1 MNVITFKI
9 DKKVFLTKQMFL
21 VMKFL
26 IIFLIVL
33 VSQSSGKGFS
43 QKITFTLRDVS
54 FEKLFREIHKQ
65 TGTNFF
71 YNTKQLR
78 QAGTITITATDETVE
93 SVLKECFVNK
103 PLKFSIVNG
112 TIIIAEK
119 PVNPETPPDRS
130 NTTIYDHSQLSLPIL
145 IKGRVTDEQG
155 VPLIGASV
163 FVKGGQS
170 GTQTNKNGDFS
181 LNIDNYPV
189 TLVISYVG
197 FETKEVNLKGKSA
210 NIQVTLKPLMQAQPD
225 IVVVGYGS
233 QKKESV
239 VGAIVQVKGQV
250 LEQKGGVSSLGAALT
265 GTLPGVITVATQGTP
280 GHEDPKIYI
289 RGQSTWNNS
298 DPLVLVDGIERP
310 MNTVDIG
317 SVESISVLKD
327 ASATAVFGVKG
338 ANGVILI
345 TTKRG
350 KEGKA
355 DIRFSTNTTVKV
367 PSKLASKYDSYD
379 AIRIRDLAIENE
391 LGVSPGSW
399 NSYVPVSELDKY
411 RNPSSQAEAER
422 YPNVDWQDE
431 LIKKSAMS
439 YNASV
444 NVSGGTSL
452 VKYFTSIDFLK
463 EGDILKKIDNGKTY
477 QPGYG
482 FNRVNVR
489 SNLDFTLTKSTVLS
503 TNLFGSYGVTQDA
516 YGQDAWQYR
525 IWQSIYSNAPD
536 IYYPRYD
543 DGGWGY
549 FPPETVSTINSL
561 ATLGNNGVRETKA
574 LQISTDFTLKQDLGS
589 ILPGLS
595 AKVDLSMDNNFQSQ
609 GGIYDN
615 GNIQQEYINP
625 VTGVVTYSQYLGV
638 NQFDWIP
645 PRWSTNADAVQ
656 NGATYRKLFYQG
668 QLDYA
673 RKFGKNNVTAMGLFS
688 RDKYATG
695 SEFEHYREDWVSR
708 VTYNYDLRYFAEFN
722 GAYNG
727 SEKFGPNYRFA
738 FFPSAAFGWMI
749 SNEKFMKNQGVVN
762 TLKLRYSYGLV
773 GNDNINGRWL
783 YMTQWTY
790 GGNTPLGSAAYQNS
804 PYTWWS
810 EAQTNIGNP
819 DIHWE
824 KVAKSNVGVD
834 YALFNNLLSGSVDI
848 FNDYRT
854 DILLNGSRRAVPSYF
869 GVQPATAN
877 LGKVRNKG
885 YEVEV
890 RVQKSVSKNVRLWS
904 NLSMTH
910 AKNRIIDA
918 DNPQLLDE
926 YQKSAGKPIGQP
938 YSYVSSGYYNTW
950 DQVYGST
957 ALNTYDNQKL
967 PGGLGMI
974 DYNGDGVVDDKDRV
988 PYGYPEQPENTYNA
1002 TIGVDWKGFSA
1013 YVQFYAVN
1021 NSNRYLQLV
1030 SFGGQY
1036 HYDNVYKQGSYWSMN
1051 NENGDVP
1058 IPRYASQMPY
1068 YGTTYLYEGAYVR
1081 LKNAELAY
1089 TFKASQLKRVGINS
1103 LRVYLNGDNL
1113 VLWTKMPDDREVD
1126 MGASTAYPTVR
1137 RFNLGCNINF

>member
-1 MNVITFKI
+1 MNVITIKK
-9 DKKVFLTKQMFL
+9 DKKVFLTKQLFL

-26 IIFLIVL
+26 IFFLIFFVF
-33 VSQSSGKGFS
+33 QSNGKGLAQRVSF
-43 QKITFTLRDVS
+43 TFKDVS
-54 FEKLFREIHKQ
+54 FEKIFREIHKQ

-71 YNTKQLR
+71 YNAKQIR

-103 PLKFSIVNG
+103 PFKFSIVNG
-112 TIIIAEK
+112 TIVIAKEPGK
-119 PVNPETPPDRS
+119 RETPVDRS
-130 NTTIYDHSQLSLPIL
+130 NISFEYPQPPPPIL
-145 IKGRVTDEQG
+145 IKGRISDEEG
-155 VPLIGASV
+155 RPLVGASI
-163 FVKGGQS
+163 FIKGGKI
-170 GTQTNKNGDFS
+170 GTQTNENGDFS
-181 LNIDNYPV
+181 LNVDNRSII
-189 TLVISYVG
+189 LVISYVG
-197 FETKEVNLKGKSA
+197 FETKEINLKDKST
-210 NIQVTLKPLMQAQPD
+210 NIQVTLKPIMRGQPD

-239 VGAIVQVKGQV
+239 VASIVQVKGDV

-265 GTLPGVITVATQGTP
+265 GTLPGVITVASQGTP

-355 DIRFSTNTTVKV
+355 DIRFTANTTVKV

-411 RNPSSQAEAER
+411 KTPSSQAEAER

-431 LIKKSAMS
+431 LIKKAATS

-444 NVSGGTSL
+444 NISGGTSL

-482 FNRVNVR
+482 FQRVNVR
-489 SNLDFTLTKSTVLS
+489 SNLDFNLSKTTVLS

-536 IYYPRYD
+536 IYYPRYS

-549 FPPETVSTINSL
+549 FPPEQVSTINSL
-561 ATLGNNGVRETKA
+561 ATLGNNGVRHTNT
-574 LQISTDFTLKQDLGS
+574 LQISTDFILKQDLGS

-595 AKVDLSMDNNFQSQ
+595 ARGALSMDNNFQSQ

-625 VTGVVTYSQYLGV
+625 VTGEATYSQFLGT

-645 PRWSTNADAVQ
+645 PRWNPNVDAVQ
-656 NGATYRKLFYQG
+656 NGATYRKLFYQV
-668 QLDYA
+668 QLDYS
-673 RKFGKNNVTAMGLFS
+673 RKFGKHNVTALGLFS
-688 RDKYATG
+688 RDKNATG

-708 VTYNYDLRYFAEFN
+708 ITYNYGLRYFAEFN

-749 SNEKFMKNQGVVN
+749 SNEKFMQNQDVVN

-773 GNDNINGRWL
+773 GSDNINGRWL

-790 GGNTPLGSAAYQNS
+790 GGNTPLGSSAGQSS
-804 PYTWWS
+804 PYTWWA
-810 EAQTNIGNP
+810 EAQTNVGNP

-824 KVAKSNVGVD
+824 QVAKSNFGID
-834 YALFNNLLSGSVDI
+834 YTLFNNLISGSVDI

-854 DILLNGSRRAVPSYF
+854 DILLDGSRRAVPSYF
-869 GVQPATAN
+869 GVRPATAN
-877 LGKVRNKG
+877 LGKVRNNG

-890 RVQKSVSKNVRLWS
+890 RIQKSVSKNVRLWS
-904 NLSMTH
+904 NLSITH
-910 AKNRIIDA
+910 AKNKIIDA
-918 DNPQLLDE
+918 DNPGLLDD

-938 YSYVSSGYYNTW
+938 YSKVSSGYYNTW

-967 PGGLGMI
+967 PGGQGMI
-974 DYNGDGVVDDKDRV
+974 DYNGDGVVDNKDNV
-988 PYGYPEQPENTYNA
+988 PYGYPEQPQNTYNA
-1002 TIGVDWKGFSA
+1002 TVGIDWKGFSA
-1013 YVQFYAVN
+1013 YVQFYGVN
-1021 NSNRYLQLV
+1021 NSNRYLQLL

-1036 HYDNVYKQGSYWSMN
+1036 HYDNVYKQGSYWSKD
-1051 NENGDVP
+1051 NENADIP

-1068 YGTTYLYEGAYVR
+1068 NGTTYLYQGAYVR

-1089 TFKASQLKRVGINS
+1089 TFKAVQLKRIGINS

-1113 VLWTKMPDDREVD
+1113 ILWTKMPDDREVD

-1137 RFNLGCNINF
+1137 RFNIGCNIIF

>member
-1 MNVITFKI
+1 
-9 DKKVFLTKQMFL
+9 
-21 VMKFL
+21 MKFL
-26 IIFLIVL
+26 IIFLTVF
-33 VSQSSGKGFS
+33 VFQSSGKGYS
-43 QKITFTLRDVS
+43 QRVSFTLKDAS

-71 YNTKQLR
+71 YNTRELR
-78 QAGTITITATDETVE
+78 EIGTITITAIDQTVQ
-93 SVLKECFVNK
+93 SVLKECFLNR
-103 PLKFSIVNG
+103 PLEFSIVNG
-112 TIIIAEK
+112 TIVVVRR
-119 PVNPETPPDRS
+119 PGNPETPADKSSSSFESP
-130 NTTIYDHSQLSLPIL
+130 QPPPPIL
-145 IKGRVTDEQG
+145 IKGRITDEEG
-155 VPLIGASV
+155 KPLEGASISI
-163 FVKGGQS
+163 KGSQQ

-181 LNIDNYPV
+181 VNVDNYSV
-189 TLVISYVG
+189 ILVVSYVG
-197 FETKEVNLKGKSA
+197 FETKEVNLKNKPT
-210 NIQVTLKPLMQAQPD
+210 NIQITLKSVVRPQSD

-239 VGAIVQVKGQV
+239 LASIVQVKGEV

-280 GHEDPKIYI
+280 GNEDPKIYI

-350 KEGKA
+350 KAGKA
-355 DIRFSTNTTVKV
+355 DIRFTANTTVKV

-411 RNPSSQAEAER
+411 RNPANQVEAQR

-431 LIKKSAMS
+431 LIKKAAMS

-444 NVSGGTSL
+444 NISGGTSL

-482 FNRVNVR
+482 FQRVNVR
-489 SNLDFTLTKSTVLS
+489 SNLDFNLSKTTVLS

-536 IYYPRYD
+536 IYYPRYA

-549 FPPETVSTINSL
+549 YPPETVSTINSM
-561 ATLGNNGVRETKA
+561 ATLGNNGVRNTNN
-574 LQISTDFTLKQDLGS
+574 LQISTDFILKQDLGS

-595 AKVDLSMDNNFQSQ
+595 ARGSLSMDNTFQSQ

-625 VTGVVTYSQYLGV
+625 ATGNVTYSQFLGT

-645 PRWSTNADAVQ
+645 PRWSPNADAVQ
-656 NGATYRKLFYQG
+656 NGATYRKLFYQV

-673 RKFGKNNVTAMGLFS
+673 RKFGEHNVTAMGLFS
-688 RDKYATG
+688 RDKTATG

-708 VTYNYDLRYFAEFN
+708 ITYNYGLRYFAEFN

-749 SNEKFMKNQGVVN
+749 SNEKFMKNQDVVN
-762 TLKLRYSYGLV
+762 KLKLRYSYGLV
-773 GNDNINGRWL
+773 GSDNINGRWL

-790 GGNTPLGSAAYQNS
+790 GGNTPLGSSAGQSS
-804 PYTWWS
+804 PYTWWA
-810 EAQTNIGNP
+810 EAQTNVGNP

-824 KVAKSNVGVD
+824 QVAKSNFGVD
-834 YALFNNLLSGSVDI
+834 YTLFNNLISGSVDI

-854 DILLNGSRRAVPSYF
+854 DILLAGSSRAVPSYF

-890 RVQKSVSKNVRLWS
+890 GIQKNVSKNVRLWS
-904 NLSMTH
+904 NFSITH
-910 AKNRIIDA
+910 AKNKIIDA
-918 DNPQLLDE
+918 DNPQLLDD

-938 YSYVSSGYYNTW
+938 YSNVSSGYYNTW

-957 ALNTYDNQKL
+957 TLNTYDNQKL
-967 PGGLGMI
+967 PGGQNMI
-974 DYNGDGVVDDKDRV
+974 DYNGDGVVDNKDVV
-988 PYGYPEQPENTYNA
+988 PSGYPEQPQNTYNA
-1002 TIGVDWKGFSA
+1002 TVGVDWKGFSA
-1013 YVQFYAVN
+1013 YVQFYGVN
-1021 NSNRYLQLV
+1021 NSNRYLQLL

-1036 HYDNVYKQGSYWSMN
+1036 HYDNVYKQGSYWSKD
-1051 NENGDVP
+1051 NENADVP

-1068 YGTTYLYEGAYVR
+1068 YGTTYLYQGAYVR

-1089 TFKASQLKRVGINS
+1089 TFKAAQLKRIGVNS
-1103 LRVYLNGDNL
+1103 LRVYVNGDNL
-1113 VLWTKMPDDREVD
+1113 ILWTKMPDDREVD